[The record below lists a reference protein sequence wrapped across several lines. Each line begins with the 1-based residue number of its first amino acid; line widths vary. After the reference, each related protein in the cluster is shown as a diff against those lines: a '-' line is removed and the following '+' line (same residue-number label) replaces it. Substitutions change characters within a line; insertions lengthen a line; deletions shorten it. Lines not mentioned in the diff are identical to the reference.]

1 MASPFAAETV
11 VVASPAM
18 ARWINLQLACKNGLA
33 ANTDYPLP
41 ASWVWQLAHRLLCG
55 LPERDPLG
63 PEVAT
68 WKVFFALPGLLEQRE
83 FSSLRHY
90 LAGDHD
96 TVKRWQLCSRI
107 ACLFDRYQFYRP
119 DLIRKWSRGQESD
132 WQARLWIKLIQGRE
146 STHRVRVIDRMIEL
160 LRSNQ
165 AVDDFPERTIL
176 FAVSSLPPL
185 FVELIQAL
193 AGKIHVS
200 MYVHSP
206 SLHYW
211 ADLTTRKTISRMRVH
226 QPEKA
231 AYYESGNELLAS
243 WGCQGQVL
251 QDLLLGGEDLRSVS
265 DEFYQSPTPD
275 SLLHKIQNS
284 ILNVESTLDNA
295 SADPSVQIHVCHSPL
310 RECQVLHD
318 RLLAFMDQDNSLRPE
333 QILVVVPQIDHY
345 APYIQAVFGRRENDT
360 RPFIPWNLSDVA
372 AMEQHPLVEAFFQ
385 LLRLPES
392 RFTFSEVLAFLDLP
406 ELARRFDLDGRN
418 RETVLEYARLACV
431 RWGIDGQHKKSL
443 KLPVFEQNTWREARR
458 RFFAGYSVGDADDW
472 NGVAPLTGIDGDR
485 SKALGKFWLFLQTL
499 IDYRRLLVKPRDG
512 TAWQENLAQMLDRF
526 FSKPEDQSAR
536 IQVIRD
542 TLDELKQHAARQI
555 LTRDLVLHWL
565 RQKLGE
571 KTGSNRYFSGGVS
584 FCGMRPMRSLPFRII
599 CVLGMNEA
607 DFPRRQQ
614 SVDFDLMRRE
624 WKPGDP
630 VKGDEDRY
638 LMLETLLCA
647 RDVFYL
653 SYTGRDMR
661 DNGECQPSV
670 LVRDLVDFIDR
681 SALAKNPDD
690 QKLSEQ
696 LTVVHPMQPFSAG
709 IFNLS
714 HPGYDQYWHGVA
726 LALAHSSPEKLRV
739 QWPVVWITAANH
751 GSRVLDLPRFHQFIR
766 HPLRFFFSRGLKIRF
781 SEPVQ
786 SEDSEVFSLDSL
798 DQWRLKMDLAERF
811 MASGEASFRKGEKEN
826 FFPHGSMGTMSREE
840 IVEASRIWLSRLRD
854 YARIPTSAQTIEIVF
869 PDTHVLSGKLRNY
882 YPGKGLLQFTPS
894 KFGGSQ
900 LLALWI
906 DHLCLSTHGH
916 YRSGESARL
925 VCMDQGW
932 QYPPLPEHQAHDFLN
947 KYIEQYLYNI
957 HAPLAVLPRSSYEWA
972 RETIRG
978 KPERALSSA
987 RKPWQ
992 GVYAL
997 RIPGEQDDPYVRMAV
1012 RGFEGNPLEDP
1023 EFARCSMDFYQDALT
1038 HGGPI

>member
-1 MASPFAAETV
+1 LASPFGAETV

-18 ARWINLQLACKNGLA
+18 GRWINLQLACENGLA

-41 ASWVWQLAHRLLCG
+41 ASWVWDLAHRLLCG

-63 PEVAT
+63 PEPAA
-68 WKVFFALPGLLEQRE
+68 WKIFSALPGLLEQGE

-90 LAGDHD
+90 LADDHD
-96 TVKRWQLCSRI
+96 TVKRWQLSSRI

-132 WQARLWIKLIQGRE
+132 WQARLWMKLIQGGE
-146 STHRVRVIDRMIEL
+146 STHRVQVIDRMIEL

-165 AVDDFPERTIL
+165 AVSDLPERALL

-193 AGKIHVS
+193 ADKIQVC
-200 MYVHSP
+200 MYIHSP

-211 ADLTTRKTISRMRVH
+211 ADLTTKKTISRIRVH

-231 AYYESGNELLAS
+231 VYYESGNELLAS
-243 WGCQGQVL
+243 WGCQGQIL
-251 QDLLLGGEDLRSVS
+251 QDLLLNGEGLRSVS
-265 DEFYQSPTPD
+265 DEFYQSPSPD

-284 ILNVESTLDNA
+284 ILDVESSLSDA
-295 SADPSVQIHVCHSPL
+295 SADPSIQIHVCHSPL

-318 RLLAFMDQDNSLRPE
+318 RLLDFMDQDDSLRPE
-333 QILVVVPQIDHY
+333 QVLVMVPRINHY

-360 RPFIPWNLSDVA
+360 RPFIPWNLSDIA
-372 AMEQHPLVEAFFQ
+372 AVEQYPLVEAFFQ

-406 ELARRFDLDGRN
+406 ELATRFDLDGKN
-418 RETVLEYARLACV
+418 RETVLEYARLANV
-431 RWGIDGQHKKSL
+431 RWGIDAQHKQSL
-443 KLPVFEQNTWREARR
+443 GLPVFEQNTWREARR
-458 RFFAGYSVGDADDW
+458 RFFAGYAIGDTDDW
-472 NGVAPLTGIDGDR
+472 NGVAPLAGIDGDR
-485 SKALGKFWLFLQTL
+485 AKALGRFWLFIQTL
-499 IDYRRLLVKPRDG
+499 IDYRRSLLKPRDG

-526 FSKPEDQSAR
+526 FSEHADQNDR
-536 IQVIRD
+536 IQMIRD
-542 TLDELKQHAARQI
+542 TLDELKQHATRQI
-555 LTRDLVLHWL
+555 LTRNLVLHWL
-565 RQKLGE
+565 REKLGE
-571 KTGSNRYFSGGVS
+571 KTSSNRYFSGGIS

-599 CVLGMNEA
+599 CVLGMNEP

-638 LMLETLLCA
+638 LMLETLLCT
-647 RDVFYL
+647 RDIFYI

-661 DNGECQPSV
+661 DNSECQPSV

-681 SALAKNPDD
+681 SALAKDPDD
-690 QKLSEQ
+690 QKRSEQ
-696 LTVVHPMQPFSAG
+696 LTVLHPMQPFNAR

-714 HPGYDQYWHGVA
+714 RPGYDQYWHGVA
-726 LALAHSSPEKLRV
+726 LTLAHPPAKKSRV
-739 QWPVVWITAANH
+739 QWPVASITQANH
-751 GSRVLDLPRFHQFIR
+751 AFRVLDLPRFHQFIR

-786 SEDSEVFSLDSL
+786 SEDSEVFSLGSL

-811 MASGEASFRKGEKEN
+811 MACGEASFRQGEKAN
-826 FFPHGSMGTMSREE
+826 SFPHGSMGTLSREE
-840 IVEASRIWLSRLRD
+840 VLENSRIWLSRLSD
-854 YARIPTSAQTIEIVF
+854 YAYIPSSGRTIEIDF
-869 PDTHVLSGKLRNY
+869 ADAHVLAGKVRNY
-882 YPGKGLLQFTPS
+882 YPGKGLLQFSPS

-916 YRSGESARL
+916 YRSGECARL

-932 QYPPLPEHQAHDFLN
+932 QYAPLPENQAHDFLN
-947 KYIEQYLYNI
+947 KYIQQYLYSI
-957 HAPLAVLPRSSYEWA
+957 RAPLAILPKSSYEWA
-972 RETIRG
+972 RESIRG
-978 KPERALSSA
+978 KPERAFSSA
-987 RKPWQ
+987 KKRWQ
-992 GVYAL
+992 GVYT
-997 RIPGEQDDPYVRMAV
+997 RGFPGEQDDPYVRMAV
-1012 RGFEGNPLEDP
+1012 RGLEGNLLEDP
-1023 EFARCSMDFYQDALT
+1023 EFVRCSMAFYQDALI
-1038 HGGPI
+1038 HGEPI